1 MCRRYFSA
9 GGRCA
14 ILTGYMEHDSFQP
27 LRDRLEQL
35 GLRQLAGLVLDVME
49 PLSPFAAQVL
59 WVAQPTL
66 GIFMDRER
74 VGNWASLL
82 EDAQGYDQL
91 RDALLEDENSHE

>member
-1 MCRRYFSA
+1 MK
-9 GGRCA
+9 
-14 ILTGYMEHDSFQP
+14 HDSFQP

-35 GLRQLAGLVLDVME
+35 GLRQLASLVLDVME
-49 PLSPFAAQVL
+49 PFSPFAAQIL

-82 EDAQGYDQL
+82 EDTQGYDQL
-91 RDALLEDENSHE
+91 RDALLEDENPDE